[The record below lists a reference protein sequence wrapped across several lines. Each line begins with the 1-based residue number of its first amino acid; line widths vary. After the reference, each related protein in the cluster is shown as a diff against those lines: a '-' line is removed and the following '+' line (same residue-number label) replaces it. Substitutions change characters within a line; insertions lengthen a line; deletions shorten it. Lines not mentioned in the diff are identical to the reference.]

1 MTSSFYRSQQR
12 WSLLLHASGAT
23 FRTKLRTSILLK
35 LHGHFGTICRLV
47 AKYALRS
54 SKPRPWVDT
63 VEQVSGRCKVG
74 LDSARGRNHASISI
88 ELADR
93 RAAVKETMCCPTVTY
108 EENFRLPRLA
118 KAV

>member
-1 MTSSFYRSQQR
+1 LWACGQIGAAIFQ
-12 WSLLLHASGAT
+12 AS
-23 FRTKLRTSILLK
+23 
-35 LHGHFGTICRLV
+35 
-47 AKYALRS
+47 AL
-54 SKPRPWVDT
+54 

-74 LDSARGRNHASISI
+74 RDSARGRNHASISI

-93 RAAVKETMCCPTVTY
+93 RAAVKETMCSPTVTY